1 MAVDGKLLLIA
12 AGGTGG
18 HMFPA
23 QALAEAMLARGWRV
37 KLSTDDRGAR
47 YAGGFPQAVTVEQV
61 ASATFARGGAA
72 AKLMVPFRIVGG
84 ILGALWSQATDRPAV
99 VVGFGGYP
107 SIPALTAAWVLRR
120 PRMIHEQNGV
130 LGRVNQAFAPR
141 VDRVACGTWP
151 TTLPQG
157 VTGTP
162 TGNPVRAAVL
172 ERAAAPYI
180 PPGPYPMSL
189 VVIGGSQGARIL
201 SDVVPAAIA
210 ALPDPLRANLRVAHQ
225 ARDEDAARAAAAY
238 DAAGIRAEIAP
249 FFADIPRRLSE
260 AQLVISR
267 SGASSVADI
276 SVIGPPGDPDPL
288 CRRHRRPPDRQ
299 CPRPGRGRAAV
310 VIPEKALDAASLS
323 GHIAAILGN
332 PEAAET
338 MARNAL
344 ARGQARR
351 DRAPCR
357 PGRRPGRRAQMNA
370 AATKLPLE
378 LGPIHFVGIGGIGMS
393 GIAEVLITL
402 GYRVQGSDAKAS
414 KITDR
419 LVKLGATFFEGQRAE
434 NIGEAAVVVISSAI
448 KKGNPEL
455 EEARRKQAA
464 GGAPGRDAGRT
475 DAPAVEHRHS
485 RHPRQDHHHHHG
497 RHPAG
502 QGRLRSH
509 RDQRRRHPCLWLE
522 RPRRGRRMDGGRGR

>member
-238 DAAGIRAEIAP
+238 DAAGIRVEIAP

-276 SVIGPPGDPDPL
+276 SVIGRPAILIPFAAATGD
-288 CRRHRRPPDRQ
+288 HQ
-299 CPRPGRGRAAV
+299 AANARGLAQAEAAV
-310 VIPEKALDAASLS
+310 VIPEKALDAATLS

-344 ARGQARR
+344 AEGKP
-351 DRAPCR
+351 D
-357 PGRRPGRRAQMNA
+357 
-370 AATKLPLE
+370 AT
-378 LGPIHFVGIGGIGMS
+378 
-393 GIAEVLITL
+393 A
-402 GYRVQGSDAKAS
+402 
-414 KITDR
+414 R
-419 LVKLGATFFEGQRAE
+419 LVALVED
-434 NIGEAAVVVISSAI
+434 
-448 KKGNPEL
+448 L
-455 EEARRKQAA
+455 A
-464 GGAPGRDAGRT
+464 G
-475 DAPAVEHRHS
+475 EHR
-485 RHPRQDHHHHHG
+485 
-497 RHPAG
+497 
-502 QGRLRSH
+502 
-509 RDQRRRHPCLWLE
+509 
-522 RPRRGRRMDGGRGR
+522 